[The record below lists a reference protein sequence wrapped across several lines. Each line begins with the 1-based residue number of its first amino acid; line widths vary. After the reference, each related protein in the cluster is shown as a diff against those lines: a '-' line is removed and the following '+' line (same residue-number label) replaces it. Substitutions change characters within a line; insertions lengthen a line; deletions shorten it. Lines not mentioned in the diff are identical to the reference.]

1 MIKCPA
7 CHHEEYEGEMFCSEC
22 GARLTG
28 QWVEPP
34 PTATFD
40 SARLRDLSKAISSGA
55 AATTTNA
62 LNELQAGQVA
72 LYITGAPRPII
83 LEGRPEYLLGREGND
98 QLVPDV
104 NLNMYGGR
112 EQGVSRI
119 HASLRVDRQQLLL
132 MDLGS
137 TNGTRLNGTPL
148 TAHEPVRLES
158 GDEIRLGKLSV
169 KINFN
174 L

>member
-1 MIKCPA
+1 MITCPA
-7 CHHEEYEGEMFCSEC
+7 CHHQELEGELFCSEC
-22 GARLTG
+22 GARLSG
-28 QWVEPP
+28 PWVEPP

-40 SARLRDLSKAISSGA
+40 SARLREISKTSTPATSVLS
-55 AATTTNA
+55 
-62 LNELQAGQVA
+62 ELRAGQVA
-72 LYITGAPRPII
+72 LFIAGAAIPVV
-83 LEGRPEYLLGREGND
+83 LEGHQEYLLGREGHE

-104 NLNMYGGR
+104 NLNLYGGR

-119 HASLRVDRQQLLL
+119 HASLRVDRRQLLL

-158 GDEIRLGKLSV
+158 GDEIRLGKLMI
-169 KINFN
+169 KIHFN

>member
-1 MIKCPA
+1 MIKCQT

-22 GARLTG
+22 GARLASH
-28 QWVEPP
+28 QWAEAA
-34 PTATFD
+34 PTITFD
-40 SARLRDLSKAISSGA
+40 STRLREMSSGNS
-55 AATTTNA
+55 ATSA
-62 LNELQAGQVA
+62 LDNLRAGQIS
-72 LYITGAPRPII
+72 LHISGLPRPII
-83 LEGRPEYLLGREGND
+83 LEGRAEYLLGREGNE

-104 NLNMYGGR
+104 NMNMYGGK
-112 EQGVSRI
+112 EHGVSRI
-119 HASLRVDRQQLLL
+119 HASLRVDRRQLLL

-137 TNGTRLNGTPL
+137 VNGTRLNGTPL

-158 GDEIRLGKLSV
+158 GDEIRLGKLNI

>member
-7 CHHEEYEGEMFCSEC
+7 CHHEEFEGELFCSEC
-22 GARLTG
+22 GARLSG
-28 QWVEPP
+28 PWVEPP

-40 SARLRDLSKAISSGA
+40 SARLREITK
-55 AATTTNA
+55 TTTLATNA
-62 LNELQAGQVA
+62 LAELQIGQIA
-72 LYITGAPRPII
+72 LYISGAGLPIV
-83 LEGRPEYLLGREGND
+83 LEGHSEYLLGREGHE

-104 NLNMYGGR
+104 NLSLYGGR

-119 HASLRVDRQQLLL
+119 HASLRVDRRQLLL

-158 GDEIRLGKLSV
+158 GDEIRLGKLTM
-169 KINFN
+169 KIVFN

>member
-7 CHHEEYEGEMFCSEC
+7 CHHEELEGELFCSEC

-28 QWVEPP
+28 QWAEPP

-40 SARLRDLSKAISSGA
+40 SARLREISKTLSTPS
-55 AATTTNA
+55 TTT
-62 LNELQAGQVA
+62 LSDLQTGQVSLHIA
-72 LYITGAPRPII
+72 GAPRPII

-104 NLNMYGGR
+104 NLNLYGGR

-119 HASLRVDRQQLLL
+119 HASLRVDRRQLLL

-158 GDEIRLGKLSV
+158 GDEIRLGKLII
-169 KINFN
+169 KISFN

>member
-7 CHHEEYEGEMFCSEC
+7 CHHEELEGEIFCSEC

-28 QWVEPP
+28 HWVEPP

-40 SARLRDLSKAISSGA
+40 SARLREISKAITSGA
-55 AATTTNA
+55 AATTNA
-62 LNELQAGQVA
+62 LGDLQAGQVS
-72 LYITGAPRPII
+72 LLISGATRPIV

-119 HASLRVDRQQLLL
+119 HASLRVDRRQLLL

-158 GDEIRLGKLSV
+158 GDEIRLGKLNI
-169 KINFN
+169 KITFN

>member
-7 CHHEEYEGEMFCSEC
+7 CHHEEYEGELFCSEC
-22 GARLTG
+22 GARLSG
-28 QWVEPP
+28 PWVEPP

-40 SARLRDLSKAISSGA
+40 SARLREISRNVTP
-55 AATTTNA
+55 ATNTLA
-62 LNELQAGQVA
+62 ELQIGQIA
-72 LYITGAPRPII
+72 LYIQGAMMPIV
-83 LEGRPEYLLGREGND
+83 LEGHSEYLLGREGHE

-104 NLNMYGGR
+104 NLNLYGGR

-119 HASLRVDRQQLLL
+119 HASLRVDRRQLLL

-148 TAHEPVRLES
+148 TAHEPVRLEN
-158 GDEIRLGKLSV
+158 GDEIRLGKLTM
-169 KINFN
+169 KITFN

>member
-7 CHHEEYEGEMFCSEC
+7 CHHEEFEGELFCSDC
-22 GARLTG
+22 GARLTD
-28 QWVEPP
+28 QWAGSP
-34 PTATFD
+34 PTTTFD
-40 SARLRDLSKAISSGA
+40 SVRLREVSKSISTPSSNAI
-55 AATTTNA
+55 
-62 LNELQAGQVA
+62 NELQLGQVA
-72 LYITGAPRPII
+72 LYIAGAARPII
-83 LEGRPEYLLGREGND
+83 LENRPEYLLGREGNE

-119 HASLRVDRQQLLL
+119 HASLRVDRRQLLL

-158 GDEIRLGKLSV
+158 GDEIRLGKLVV